1 MISIYRKI
9 EESHDSTSNFE
20 QAFIE
25 EGEEVPEGWTTNLDE
40 MPKEFVESDP
50 EKEQW
55 KQQNEQLLQEQ
66 KENRALLLQMKTMIS
81 SLMEEVINLQSE
93 RVDKQVKE

>member
-9 EESHDSTSNFE
+9 EEQSDSDANFE

-40 MPKEFVESDP
+40 MPTEVKDP

-66 KENRALLLQMKTMIS
+66 KENRLLLIQMKTMIS

-93 RVDKQVKE
+93 RVEKQDKE

>member
-1 MISIYRKI
+1 MLSIYRKI
-9 EESHDSTSNFE
+9 EEQSDSGANFE

-40 MPKEFVESDP
+40 MPKEVIESDP

-55 KQQNEQLLQEQ
+55 EQQNELLLQEQ
-66 KENRALLLQMKTMIS
+66 KENRLLL
-81 SLMEEVINLQSE
+81 L
-93 RVDKQVKE
+93 